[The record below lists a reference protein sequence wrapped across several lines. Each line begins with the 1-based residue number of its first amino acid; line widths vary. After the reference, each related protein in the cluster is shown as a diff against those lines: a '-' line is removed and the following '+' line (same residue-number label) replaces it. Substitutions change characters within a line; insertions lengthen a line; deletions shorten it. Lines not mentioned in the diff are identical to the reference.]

1 MNDVSLAGAFLAG
14 LVSFLSPC
22 VLPLV
27 PGYISMLSGI
37 GMEQLRQG
45 EVPSSGL
52 FASALAFVA
61 GFSVVFISFGASASA
76 VGSFLRQNRSLLA
89 PVAGAL
95 ILLFGLHLI
104 GALITLNLR
113 AGVVLGVILVGLGI
127 AAYFKH
133 APLFAGL
140 GASHFLSLSLIGF
153 FGPAMARWL
162 NRDVHLRSS
171 ATQPGIWSGFLLGF
185 AFAFGWTPCIGP
197 ILATEGECEAE
208 EEPAPDPGLRGAA
221 AKVDVAIEPA
231 GHRGAEKADERERQ
245 KVRSTQT
252 GKERSVLEISCDS
265 EANKNDTKD
274 DAGAEVELDERAD
287 QVKAKEKDQGACD
300 GRKKGAVLSQKRA
313 DGAGGGSERN
323 KDDGKAGDK
332 GEGRR
337 EQAGGW
343 DITLA
348 ELFHADAGEHGD
360 VAGNERQNAGRE
372 KRNEPGQ
379 KGPC

>member
-1 MNDVSLAGAFLAG
+1 MTDVSLAGAFLAG

-37 GMEQLRQG
+37 GMEQLRKG
-45 EVPSSGL
+45 DVPTSGL
-52 FASALAFVA
+52 FSSALAFVA

-104 GALITLNLR
+104 GALIKLNLR
-113 AGVVLGVILVGLGI
+113 AGIVLGVILVALGI

-140 GASHFLSLSLIGF
+140 GASHFFSLSLIGF

-197 ILATEGECEAE
+197 ILATVLA
-208 EEPAPDPGLRGAA
+208 LAA
-221 AKVDVAIEPA
+221 ASDTISRGVLLLAVYSAGLAIPFLLTA
-231 GHRGAEKADERERQ
+231 LG
-245 KVRSTQT
+245 
-252 GKERSVLEISCDS
+252 ISQFMVFY
-265 EANKNDTKD
+265 KNFRKYLH
-274 DAGAEVELDERAD
+274 AVELFS
-287 QVKAKEKDQGACD
+287 GALLLFV
-300 GRKKGAVLSQKRA
+300 GGLVFVNKLTWLSSKLTFLNRF
-313 DGAGGGSERN
+313 S
-323 KDDGKAGDK
+323 
-332 GEGRR
+332 
-337 EQAGGW
+337 
-343 DITLA
+343 L
-348 ELFHADAGEHGD
+348 
-360 VAGNERQNAGRE
+360 
-372 KRNEPGQ
+372 
-379 KGPC
+379 